1 MATLESG
8 FEDKPEE
15 AILDEAEREL
25 VGKQDNIVFQAI
37 QRVRGRLERYAR
49 EEDYDVQPLLDTFTG
64 VDVQRS
70 EGTLTIRWG
79 WDHPAIEYFEWG
91 TSDHTVDGDP
101 VLSFVWSRDEAPDWV
116 AEEFEEEGDGYRVF
130 LPEVDVAGI
139 EETRA
144 IRDSLTWLRGELRS

>member
-1 MATLESG
+1 MQLESD
-8 FEDKPEE
+8 FKSKAAES
-15 AILDEAEREL
+15 ILDKAETEL
-25 VGKQDNIVFQAI
+25 VGKQGNPVYEAV
-37 QRVRGRLERYAR
+37 QRVHDRLRAYGQEFG
-49 EEDYDVQPLLDTFTG
+49 YDVEPLIDSFGG

-130 LPEVDVAGI
+130 LPEVEVAGI